1 MIPLLLIAL
10 VLGFAA
16 FELAWIKFYGKPVP
30 PPNISRSPQ
39 TIGKGPK
46 LTYVVLG
53 DSTSIAQGGDYA
65 QGYATATAR
74 YIAKT
79 HTVTWVNVGVSGAR
93 ANDVANLQLKQAVA
107 YKPDIALVAV
117 GANDVTHLT
126 ELSVARAS
134 LQKIISGLQAAN
146 PNVHIILTG
155 SPDMGSPPRI
165 PQPLRMLAGVRTQ
178 SLNSMVTGL
187 TDGKRVVFAPIA
199 EKTGPIFR
207 ANHHLYAADNFHPT
221 TEGYKVWTPVLTGAL
236 DQVL

>member
-1 MIPLLLIAL
+1 MIPLFIVVLL
-10 VLGFAA
+10 VGFAA

-30 PPNISRSPQ
+30 PPSISRSSQ
-39 TIGKGPK
+39 TIGNGPK

-65 QGYATATAR
+65 QGYATATAQ

-79 HTVTWVNVGVSGAR
+79 HTVTWVNFGVSGAR
-93 ANDVANLQLKQAVA
+93 ANDVASQQLEQAAA

-126 ELSVARAS
+126 EVSVVKTS

-146 PNVHIILTG
+146 PNVRIILTG
-155 SPDMGSPPRI
+155 SPDMGGPPRL
-165 PQPLRMLAGVRTQ
+165 PQPLRALAGVRTQ
-178 SLNSMVTGL
+178 TINSMITGL